1 MASLLHARD
10 QHHFEDVLG
19 AGGGV
24 SHGNVDGPVDA
35 EGHLP
40 QVALWLLPVAI
51 VRHIDVREHA
61 MEVKTRLLTC
71 NTSTQKFNN
80 RRINFFSI
88 SSIFPCV
95 L

>member
-1 MASLLHARD
+1 MMSHLHARD

-24 SHGNVDGPVDA
+24 SHGNVEGPVDA

-40 QVALWLLPVAI
+40 QVALWLLPIAI
-51 VRHIDVREHA
+51 IWYIDVREHT
-61 MEVKTRLLTC
+61 MEVKTCFLTC
-71 NTSTQKFNN
+71 NTTTTNLFNN
-80 RRINFFSI
+80 RII
-88 SSIFPCV
+88 I

>member
-1 MASLLHARD
+1 MMSHLHAGD

-19 AGGGV
+19 AGSRV
-24 SHGNVDGPVDA
+24 SHSNVEGPVDA

-51 VRHIDVREHA
+51 VWHVDVRKHTV
-61 MEVKTRLLTC
+61 EVKTCLLTC
-71 NTSTQKFNN
+71 NKGTAN
-80 RRINFFSI
+80 R
-88 SSIFPCV
+88 V